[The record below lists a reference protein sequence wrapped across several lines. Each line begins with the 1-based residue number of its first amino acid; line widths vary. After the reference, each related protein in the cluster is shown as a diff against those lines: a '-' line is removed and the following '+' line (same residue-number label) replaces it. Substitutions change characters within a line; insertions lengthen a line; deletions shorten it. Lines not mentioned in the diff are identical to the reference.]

1 MNIDWRGLEKI
12 DLGTGLLDRQ
22 VNGPK
27 QHPVGKVDDLE
38 LTERDG
44 RIEVTALILGTAA
57 LRERVPRGFRWL
69 LRAGLLFGG
78 GSDRTR
84 RIGFDQIKVV
94 DSDVEVTS
102 QAAEAAESETERR
115 LRRFIARIPGAEDES
130 Q

>member
-69 LRAGLLFGG
+69 LRAGFLFGG
-78 GSDRTR
+78 GSDQTR

-102 QAAEAAESETERR
+102 QAAESAESETERR